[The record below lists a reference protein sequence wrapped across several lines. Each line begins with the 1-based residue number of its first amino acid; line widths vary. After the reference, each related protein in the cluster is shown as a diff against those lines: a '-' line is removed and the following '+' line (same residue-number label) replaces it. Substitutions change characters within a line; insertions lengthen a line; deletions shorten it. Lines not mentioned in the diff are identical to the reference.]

1 MSKIKAETSKG
12 MHESNKGK
20 NGSSGKSFYLRLRFE
35 KIMFKVRASKDEKRK
50 VKKAGNERQ
59 RKAEILKSRCSRSSF

>member
-1 MSKIKAETSKG
+1 MRNLLLSFSDLYCTAERKKESFTDEMMNIMSKIKAETSKG

-35 KIMFKVRASKDEKRK
+35 KIMI
-50 VKKAGNERQ
+50 
-59 RKAEILKSRCSRSSF
+59 EIFHP